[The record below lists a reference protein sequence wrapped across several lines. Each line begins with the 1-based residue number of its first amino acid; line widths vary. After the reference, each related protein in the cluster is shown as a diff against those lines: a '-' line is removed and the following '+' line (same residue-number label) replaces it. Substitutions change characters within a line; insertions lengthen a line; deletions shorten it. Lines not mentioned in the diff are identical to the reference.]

1 MTQMPDAP
9 LRGGV
14 DLAALAAAKDA
25 EKRATER
32 GGGAVIVELTD
43 ANAQQVIEES
53 ARVPVIVALCAA
65 EAPACAELMPT
76 LEKVAGDYAGRFL
89 LATCDVQAHPTI
101 AQAFQVASVPAVLA
115 LIGARPAPLFQGS
128 ASEEQLRDVIDQ
140 VLALAVQQGI
150 TGLAE
155 PIGAAQGAPDAAA
168 EPEQEPL
175 PPLHQEAF
183 DAIER
188 DDLDA
193 AKAAYERAITENPKD
208 ADARAGL
215 AQVGLMARMRDAD
228 LDAVRKAA
236 ADAPD
241 DIDAQLAVADLDV
254 SGGQVA
260 DAFAR
265 LIDVIRVNAGDERE
279 RVRLRLVELFDVV
292 GADDPRVIDARR
304 ALSAALF

>member
-1 MTQMPDAP
+1 MTENPAAP
-9 LRGGV
+9 LRGGI

-25 EKRATER
+25 DKRAAER

-65 EAPACAELMPT
+65 EAPACAELMPV
-76 LEKVAGDYAGRFL
+76 LEKVAADYSGRFL
-89 LATCDVQAHPTI
+89 LATCDVQGQPAI
-101 AQAFQVASVPAVLA
+101 AQAFQVTSVPAVLA
-115 LIGARPAPLFQGS
+115 LIGARPAPLFQGA
-128 ASEEQLRDVIDQ
+128 ASEEQLKDVIDQ

-155 PIGAAQGAPDAAA
+155 PVDAPAADQVEA
-168 EPEQEPL
+168 EPEPEPL
-175 PPLHQEAF
+175 PPLHQEAY

-188 DDLDA
+188 DDFDA
-193 AKAAYERAITENPKD
+193 AASAYERALTENPKD

-215 AQVGLMARMRDAD
+215 AQVGLMSRMRDAD
-228 LDAVRKAA
+228 LNVVRKAA

-254 SGGQVA
+254 VGGQVE

-265 LIDVIRVNAGDERE
+265 LIDVIRVAAGEDRE

-292 GADDPRVIDARR
+292 GADDQRVADARR